1 MAPRIKFD
9 LKTALAAVH
18 GQHGGYVRA
27 ARLTQAERIAIAR
40 KAGKASGGWP
50 KGKKRGPSPLKG
62 RTVTR

>member
-9 LKTALAAVH
+9 VKTAMQAVH
-18 GQHGGYVRA
+18 GRHGGYVRA
-27 ARLTQAERIAIAR
+27 ARLTKAQRSAIAA

-62 RTVTR
+62 RKVSR